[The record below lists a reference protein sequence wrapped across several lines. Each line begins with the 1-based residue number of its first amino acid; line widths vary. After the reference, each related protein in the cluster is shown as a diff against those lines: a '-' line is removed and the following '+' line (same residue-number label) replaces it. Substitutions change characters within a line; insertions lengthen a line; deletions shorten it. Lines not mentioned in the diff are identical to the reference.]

1 MPDNTGPYVST
12 AKFLIELGNADKA
25 TVSKLVL
32 SNKTATT
39 FDFTTSAATPPA
51 IGDFLIQGTYH
62 AIITNVTPTQI
73 TVDDTTNFSEGS
85 AKFANTEFDETELD
99 NLILDAMDFI
109 DRHTRQFF
117 NKRDFTEALG
127 NAIKFEGN
135 NSRVIFFPVPII
147 SITSIRKNNED
158 ALLDLEDVKI
168 FDSRALPDD
177 RRNPM
182 IKLIRDDH
190 DIFVV
195 NTGRFLRGTITT
207 IDGSFGFLEPD
218 GSTPRLIQ
226 RATLK
231 LAVIYAA
238 RSIGESASQ
247 AANASGKGAIKREKT
262 DLHEIEYYDPNN
274 TNSNA
279 TSVGTGLSGDDE
291 IDDIIAA
298 FRGPPIVSGTYPDF
312 GIESPILDSVARSRG
327 RDGRSYTFTS

>member
-1 MPDNTGPYVST
+1 MPDNTGPYAT
-12 AKFLIELGNADKA
+12 IAKLLVELGNAGQA

-39 FDFTTSAATPPA
+39 FDFTTSATTPPA
-51 IGDFLIQGTYH
+51 IGDFLVQGAFH
-62 AIITNVTPTQI
+62 ALLTNVSPTQI
-73 TVDDTTNFSEGS
+73 TVADTTDFVEGS
-85 AKFANTEFDETELD
+85 AKFANTEFDETELN

-117 NKRDFTEALG
+117 NSREFTIALG
-127 NAIKFEGN
+127 NEIKLEGN
-135 NSRVIFFPVPII
+135 NSRLVLLPVPII
-147 SITSIRKNNED
+147 RIDTIRKNNED
-158 ALLDLEDVKI
+158 ALLDLTDVKI
-168 FDSRALPDD
+168 YKSRAIPDD

-207 IDGSFGFLEPD
+207 IEGAFGFLEPD
-218 GSTPRLIQ
+218 GSTPRLIE

-231 LAVIYAA
+231 LAIIRAVN
-238 RSIGESASQ
+238 SIGASAGSSAST
-247 AANASGKGAIKREKT
+247 SGKGPLKREKT
-262 DLHEIEYYDPNN
+262 DLHEIEYYDANATN
-274 TNSNA
+274 TNAGNA
-279 TSVGTGLSGDDE
+279 GTGLSGDDE

-298 FRGPPIVSGTYPDF
+298 YRGPPIIGGTFPDI

-327 RDGRSYTFTS
+327 RDGRSRSFTA